1 MEMSFNFAWI
11 AIIVIG
17 LVLLFLL
24 KELIYKNLRNISLKT
39 IINKDI
45 EIVKILTAKFPDVS
59 ENFINKTVKEQNV
72 ENNQEIHE
80 INKKLNRLETD
91 FYDMRENIL
100 SKLDALTK
108 RIEK

>member
-1 MEMSFNFAWI
+1 MEMSFNFAPVLI
-11 AIIVIG
+11 FLIIC
-17 LVLLFLL
+17 LLLFLL
-24 KELIYKNLRNISLKT
+24 HNLGGLLSSLK
-39 IINKDI
+39 IFSKHSKD
-45 EIVKILTAKFPDVS
+45 LSAQFLDKFPLVS
-59 ENFINKTVKEQNV
+59 PDFINKTVKEQNV

-100 SKLDALTK
+100 AKLDALTK